1 MGHNALTSK
10 SASANSFTLLRHE
23 KTTFILGESV
33 RDFFVLA
40 LAEARVFFKKI
51 RFEIEIERYSQ
62 INQSG
67 LRRLPINIFR
77 GLKVT
82 QSAHF

>member
-1 MGHNALTSK
+1 MGHNALTCE

-23 KTTFILGESV
+23 KLPLWGERV
-33 RDFFVLA
+33 RGFSFVSA
-40 LAEARVFFKKI
+40 QAEAGVFKEN